1 MALLLN
7 AGIGLFQLFLSVI
20 LAVLALYIA
29 FTVFHRITR
38 NINEIQ
44 ELAKGNI
51 ALGILIATLFIAVG
65 LVVQSGVQGVVLGLG
80 QASSDGLFTQ
90 DGAIDIIMTIVQ
102 LILGVV
108 LAIGSIYLALRI
120 FDRVTGKTG
129 EFEEIKKG
137 NLAMA
142 IVLSGM
148 IFAIAVIIHSGIIGI
163 TAALR

>member
-29 FTVFHRITR
+29 FTVFHKITR
-38 NINEIQ
+38 NIDEIR
-44 ELAKGNI
+44 ELTSGNI
-51 ALGILIATLFIAVG
+51 ALGVLIATLFIAVG
-65 LVVQSGVQGVVLGLG
+65 LVVQSGVQGVVIGLG
-80 QASSDGLFTQ
+80 EASSNGIFTQ
-90 DGAIDIIMTIVQ
+90 DGGMDVAMTIIQ

-108 LAIGSIYLALRI
+108 LAIASIYLALRI
-120 FDRVTGKTG
+120 FDHLTGKTE

-137 NLAMA
+137 NLAVA

-148 IFAIAVIIHSGIIGI
+148 ILAIAVIIHSGIIGI
-163 TAALR
+163 TTAL